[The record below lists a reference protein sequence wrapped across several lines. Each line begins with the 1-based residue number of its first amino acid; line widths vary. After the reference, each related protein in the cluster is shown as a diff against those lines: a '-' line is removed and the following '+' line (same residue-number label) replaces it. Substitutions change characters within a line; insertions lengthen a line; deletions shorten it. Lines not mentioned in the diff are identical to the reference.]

1 MTPRHPGVGLRRR
14 LECSLDDDARVVD
27 SIGSNADIHRKRRT
41 NVVADGLGSIN

>member
-1 MTPRHPGVGLRRR
+1 MDLDDHVCP
-14 LECSLDDDARVVD
+14 DDDARVVD